1 MSRGNKGMAQ
11 WLYAIHSE
19 IRIVLVLLWHH
30 TCCTS
35 SSLHIW
41 YNTRELQR
49 SSSQKRLLRVK
60 EKVHHVKAYV
70 SLLFWTFPKLK
81 IANWFHDHCTSLYK
95 GLCGNVE
102 LLYYMP
108 WSCMRIMDSD
118 KFKILQF
125 KIHSLNGSYMCCL
138 FYFLFISI

>member
-1 MSRGNKGMAQ
+1 MAQ

-95 GLCGNVE
+95 GLCGDVE

-108 WSCMRIMDSD
+108 WSCMGLWIVT
-118 KFKILQF
+118 
-125 KIHSLNGSYMCCL
+125 SLRSCNLRTTVWMVHICVVFFL
-138 FYFLFISI
+138 FSFISI